1 MIVGVIPF
9 VKMTSLKIMTFNIA
23 VCREPSRGIIDVA
36 RTIELEEPD
45 FVAMQEVDRFT
56 RRSGVEIDQ
65 SSELAH
71 HAHFSHMMFIPSM
84 DFQGGQYG
92 NAILSRHY
100 FDTVV
105 LAHLDGRN
113 QGEPRSMGIFSFKIS
128 NDQQVFFGVIHLEHE
143 IESLREAQAKDAI
156 ELYRRNGLENQP
168 FILAGDFNDEPN
180 SRTVQLL
187 LTEGGLQLPCDQ
199 CPKTFPADNPT
210 RTIDYIFLNQKAMDM
225 FELKS
230 YRTSDMNKSSDHL
243 PLIMELKRK

>member
-1 MIVGVIPF
+1 
-9 VKMTSLKIMTFNIA
+9 MTNLKIMTFNIA
-23 VCREPSRGIIDVA
+23 VCREPPGGIIDVA
-36 RTIELEEPD
+36 RTIEREQPD
-45 FVAMQEVDRFT
+45 FVALQEVDRFT

-65 SSELAH
+65 SSELAR

-105 LAHLDGRN
+105 LAQLDGRG
-113 QGEPRSMGIFSFKIS
+113 QGESRSIGIFSFKIS
-128 NDQQVFFGVIHLEHE
+128 NDQQLFFGVIHLEHK
-143 IESLREAQAKDAI
+143 IGSLREMQVKEAI
-156 ELYRRNGLENQP
+156 ELYRRTELENQP

-180 SRTVQLL
+180 SQTVQLL
-187 LTEGGLQLPCDQ
+187 LTEGGFHLPYGQ

-210 RTIDYIFLNQKAMDM
+210 MTIDYIFMNQKAMEM

-230 YRTSDMNKSSDHL
+230 YHTSDMDKSSDHL